1 MEPESP
7 RSPVPDF
14 EDLDSRQHLGFRVEG
29 LEFQGPLGVLGILVC
44 WDPHWGP
51 VLMKHLYGCAQV
63 TSVQ

>member
-29 LEFQGPLGVLGILVC
+29 LEFQGPLGVPTLDFSMLGSAL
-44 WDPHWGP
+44 GP
-51 VLMKHLYGCAQV
+51 RIDETLINVRSSY
-63 TSVQ
+63 